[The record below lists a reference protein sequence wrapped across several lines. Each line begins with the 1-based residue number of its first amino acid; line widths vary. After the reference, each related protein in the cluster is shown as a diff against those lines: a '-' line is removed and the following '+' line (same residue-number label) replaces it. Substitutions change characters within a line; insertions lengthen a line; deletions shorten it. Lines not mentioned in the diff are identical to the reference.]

1 MEKTAVRIQGRESV
15 AMTTAEFGRLFATWR
30 ARFEAIACRYVRS
43 AAVAEDLVS
52 DSFMSFWENRGRIPA
67 DANLQAYI
75 LIIVRNKCLDWLRAQ
90 SLHAKIEQEV
100 YELRRRV
107 LAADIR
113 SLQAFNPEEIF
124 SAEVAAIVRQSLDR
138 LPELTR
144 EVFVARRFEE
154 LSYKEIAEKYGI
166 KIASV
171 RDIIRYRLEH
181 GQVSVRCVAH
191 AHLPTLFGDF
201 TVYAYESNTDP
212 HTHLALVKGDITGP
226 EPVLTRVHSQC
237 LTGDALGSLRCD
249 CRGQLGAALR
259 QIEKEGRGCLVY
271 MRQEGRG
278 IGLANKIR
286 AYALQDQGY
295 DTVEANKMLGFP
307 PDLRDYGT
315 GAQILV
321 DLGIHKLRL
330 LTNNPKKIIG
340 LAGYGLEIVERVP
353 IEIEA
358 CKENEHYLQ
367 AKKEKMG
374 HLLTGIRC
382 H

>member
-107 LAADIR
+107 LEADIR

-124 SAEVAAIVRQSLDR
+124 SAEVVAIVRQSLDR

-166 KIASV
+166 TV
-171 RDIIRYRLEH
+171 RRVEFELEKAVK
-181 GQVSVRCVAH
+181 QLRVA
-191 AHLPTLFGDF
+191 LKDYL
-201 TVYAYESNTDP
+201 
-212 HTHLALVKGDITGP
+212 
-226 EPVLTRVHSQC
+226 PVLLMLLS
-237 LTGDALGSLRCD
+237 DNILRS
-249 CRGQLGAALR
+249 
-259 QIEKEGRGCLVY
+259 
-271 MRQEGRG
+271 
-278 IGLANKIR
+278 
-286 AYALQDQGY
+286 
-295 DTVEANKMLGFP
+295 
-307 PDLRDYGT
+307 
-315 GAQILV
+315 
-321 DLGIHKLRL
+321 
-330 LTNNPKKIIG
+330 
-340 LAGYGLEIVERVP
+340 
-353 IEIEA
+353 
-358 CKENEHYLQ
+358 
-367 AKKEKMG
+367 
-374 HLLTGIRC
+374 
-382 H
+382 

>member
-124 SAEVAAIVRQSLDR
+124 SAEVAANVRQSLDR

-166 KIASV
+166 TV
-171 RDIIRYRLEH
+171 RRVEFELEKAVK
-181 GQVSVRCVAH
+181 QLRVA
-191 AHLPTLFGDF
+191 LKDYL
-201 TVYAYESNTDP
+201 
-212 HTHLALVKGDITGP
+212 
-226 EPVLTRVHSQC
+226 PVLLMLLS
-237 LTGDALGSLRCD
+237 DNILRS
-249 CRGQLGAALR
+249 
-259 QIEKEGRGCLVY
+259 
-271 MRQEGRG
+271 
-278 IGLANKIR
+278 
-286 AYALQDQGY
+286 
-295 DTVEANKMLGFP
+295 
-307 PDLRDYGT
+307 
-315 GAQILV
+315 
-321 DLGIHKLRL
+321 
-330 LTNNPKKIIG
+330 
-340 LAGYGLEIVERVP
+340 
-353 IEIEA
+353 
-358 CKENEHYLQ
+358 
-367 AKKEKMG
+367 
-374 HLLTGIRC
+374 
-382 H
+382 

>member
-107 LAADIR
+107 LATDIR
-113 SLQAFNPEEIF
+113 SLQAFNPKEIF

-166 KIASV
+166 TV
-171 RDIIRYRLEH
+171 RRVEFELEKAVK
-181 GQVSVRCVAH
+181 QLRVA
-191 AHLPTLFGDF
+191 LKDYL
-201 TVYAYESNTDP
+201 
-212 HTHLALVKGDITGP
+212 
-226 EPVLTRVHSQC
+226 PVLLMLLS
-237 LTGDALGSLRCD
+237 DNILRS
-249 CRGQLGAALR
+249 
-259 QIEKEGRGCLVY
+259 
-271 MRQEGRG
+271 
-278 IGLANKIR
+278 
-286 AYALQDQGY
+286 
-295 DTVEANKMLGFP
+295 
-307 PDLRDYGT
+307 
-315 GAQILV
+315 
-321 DLGIHKLRL
+321 
-330 LTNNPKKIIG
+330 
-340 LAGYGLEIVERVP
+340 
-353 IEIEA
+353 
-358 CKENEHYLQ
+358 
-367 AKKEKMG
+367 
-374 HLLTGIRC
+374 
-382 H
+382 

>member
-1 MEKTAVRIQGRESV
+1 MEKTAVRIQGAESV

-113 SLQAFNPEEIF
+113 SLQAFNLEEIF

-166 KIASV
+166 TV
-171 RDIIRYRLEH
+171 RRVEFELEKAVK
-181 GQVSVRCVAH
+181 QLRVA
-191 AHLPTLFGDF
+191 LKDYL
-201 TVYAYESNTDP
+201 
-212 HTHLALVKGDITGP
+212 
-226 EPVLTRVHSQC
+226 PVLLMLLS
-237 LTGDALGSLRCD
+237 DNILRS
-249 CRGQLGAALR
+249 
-259 QIEKEGRGCLVY
+259 
-271 MRQEGRG
+271 
-278 IGLANKIR
+278 
-286 AYALQDQGY
+286 
-295 DTVEANKMLGFP
+295 
-307 PDLRDYGT
+307 
-315 GAQILV
+315 
-321 DLGIHKLRL
+321 
-330 LTNNPKKIIG
+330 
-340 LAGYGLEIVERVP
+340 
-353 IEIEA
+353 
-358 CKENEHYLQ
+358 
-367 AKKEKMG
+367 
-374 HLLTGIRC
+374 
-382 H
+382 

>member
-75 LIIVRNKCLDWLRAQ
+75 LIIVRNKCL
-90 SLHAKIEQEV
+90 EQEV

-166 KIASV
+166 TV
-171 RDIIRYRLEH
+171 RRVEFELEKAVK
-181 GQVSVRCVAH
+181 QLRVA
-191 AHLPTLFGDF
+191 LKDYL
-201 TVYAYESNTDP
+201 
-212 HTHLALVKGDITGP
+212 
-226 EPVLTRVHSQC
+226 PVLLMLLS
-237 LTGDALGSLRCD
+237 DNILRS
-249 CRGQLGAALR
+249 
-259 QIEKEGRGCLVY
+259 
-271 MRQEGRG
+271 
-278 IGLANKIR
+278 
-286 AYALQDQGY
+286 
-295 DTVEANKMLGFP
+295 
-307 PDLRDYGT
+307 
-315 GAQILV
+315 
-321 DLGIHKLRL
+321 
-330 LTNNPKKIIG
+330 
-340 LAGYGLEIVERVP
+340 
-353 IEIEA
+353 
-358 CKENEHYLQ
+358 
-367 AKKEKMG
+367 
-374 HLLTGIRC
+374 
-382 H
+382 

>member
-113 SLQAFNPEEIF
+113 SLQAFNPGEIF

-166 KIASV
+166 TV
-171 RDIIRYRLEH
+171 RRVEFELEKAVK
-181 GQVSVRCVAH
+181 QLRVA
-191 AHLPTLFGDF
+191 LKDYL
-201 TVYAYESNTDP
+201 
-212 HTHLALVKGDITGP
+212 
-226 EPVLTRVHSQC
+226 PVLLMLLS
-237 LTGDALGSLRCD
+237 DNILRS
-249 CRGQLGAALR
+249 
-259 QIEKEGRGCLVY
+259 
-271 MRQEGRG
+271 
-278 IGLANKIR
+278 
-286 AYALQDQGY
+286 
-295 DTVEANKMLGFP
+295 
-307 PDLRDYGT
+307 
-315 GAQILV
+315 
-321 DLGIHKLRL
+321 
-330 LTNNPKKIIG
+330 
-340 LAGYGLEIVERVP
+340 
-353 IEIEA
+353 
-358 CKENEHYLQ
+358 
-367 AKKEKMG
+367 
-374 HLLTGIRC
+374 
-382 H
+382 

>member
-124 SAEVAAIVRQSLDR
+124 SAEVAAIGRQSLAR

-166 KIASV
+166 TV
-171 RDIIRYRLEH
+171 RRVEFELEKAVK
-181 GQVSVRCVAH
+181 QLRVA
-191 AHLPTLFGDF
+191 LKDYL
-201 TVYAYESNTDP
+201 
-212 HTHLALVKGDITGP
+212 
-226 EPVLTRVHSQC
+226 PVLLMLLS
-237 LTGDALGSLRCD
+237 DNILRS
-249 CRGQLGAALR
+249 
-259 QIEKEGRGCLVY
+259 
-271 MRQEGRG
+271 
-278 IGLANKIR
+278 
-286 AYALQDQGY
+286 
-295 DTVEANKMLGFP
+295 
-307 PDLRDYGT
+307 
-315 GAQILV
+315 
-321 DLGIHKLRL
+321 
-330 LTNNPKKIIG
+330 
-340 LAGYGLEIVERVP
+340 
-353 IEIEA
+353 
-358 CKENEHYLQ
+358 
-367 AKKEKMG
+367 
-374 HLLTGIRC
+374 
-382 H
+382 

>member
-100 YELRRRV
+100 YALRRRV

-113 SLQAFNPEEIF
+113 SLQAVNPEEIF

-166 KIASV
+166 TV
-171 RDIIRYRLEH
+171 RRVEFELEKAVK
-181 GQVSVRCVAH
+181 QLRVA
-191 AHLPTLFGDF
+191 LKDYL
-201 TVYAYESNTDP
+201 
-212 HTHLALVKGDITGP
+212 
-226 EPVLTRVHSQC
+226 PVLLMLLS
-237 LTGDALGSLRCD
+237 DNILRS
-249 CRGQLGAALR
+249 
-259 QIEKEGRGCLVY
+259 
-271 MRQEGRG
+271 
-278 IGLANKIR
+278 
-286 AYALQDQGY
+286 
-295 DTVEANKMLGFP
+295 
-307 PDLRDYGT
+307 
-315 GAQILV
+315 
-321 DLGIHKLRL
+321 
-330 LTNNPKKIIG
+330 
-340 LAGYGLEIVERVP
+340 
-353 IEIEA
+353 
-358 CKENEHYLQ
+358 
-367 AKKEKMG
+367 
-374 HLLTGIRC
+374 
-382 H
+382 

>member
-124 SAEVAAIVRQSLDR
+124 SAGVAAIVRQSLDR

-166 KIASV
+166 TV
-171 RDIIRYRLEH
+171 RRVEFELEKAVK
-181 GQVSVRCVAH
+181 QLRVA
-191 AHLPTLFGDF
+191 LKDYL
-201 TVYAYESNTDP
+201 
-212 HTHLALVKGDITGP
+212 
-226 EPVLTRVHSQC
+226 PVLLMLLS
-237 LTGDALGSLRCD
+237 DNILRS
-249 CRGQLGAALR
+249 
-259 QIEKEGRGCLVY
+259 
-271 MRQEGRG
+271 
-278 IGLANKIR
+278 
-286 AYALQDQGY
+286 
-295 DTVEANKMLGFP
+295 
-307 PDLRDYGT
+307 
-315 GAQILV
+315 
-321 DLGIHKLRL
+321 
-330 LTNNPKKIIG
+330 
-340 LAGYGLEIVERVP
+340 
-353 IEIEA
+353 
-358 CKENEHYLQ
+358 
-367 AKKEKMG
+367 
-374 HLLTGIRC
+374 
-382 H
+382 

>member
-124 SAEVAAIVRQSLDR
+124 SEEVAAIVRQSLDR

-144 EVFVARRFEE
+144 DVFIARRFEE
-154 LSYKEIAEKYGI
+154 MSYKEIAEKYGI
-166 KIASV
+166 TVRRVEFELEKAVKQLRVALKDYLPDRKSV
-171 RDIIRYRLEH
+171 
-181 GQVSVRCVAH
+181 V
-191 AHLPTLFGDF
+191 
-201 TVYAYESNTDP
+201 
-212 HTHLALVKGDITGP
+212 
-226 EPVLTRVHSQC
+226 
-237 LTGDALGSLRCD
+237 
-249 CRGQLGAALR
+249 
-259 QIEKEGRGCLVY
+259 
-271 MRQEGRG
+271 
-278 IGLANKIR
+278 
-286 AYALQDQGY
+286 
-295 DTVEANKMLGFP
+295 
-307 PDLRDYGT
+307 
-315 GAQILV
+315 
-321 DLGIHKLRL
+321 
-330 LTNNPKKIIG
+330 
-340 LAGYGLEIVERVP
+340 
-353 IEIEA
+353 
-358 CKENEHYLQ
+358 
-367 AKKEKMG
+367 
-374 HLLTGIRC
+374 
-382 H
+382 

>member
-124 SAEVAAIVRQSLDR
+124 SEEVAAIVRQSLDR

-144 EVFVARRFEE
+144 DVFIARR

-166 KIASV
+166 TV
-171 RDIIRYRLEH
+171 RRVEFELEKAVK
-181 GQVSVRCVAH
+181 QLRVA
-191 AHLPTLFGDF
+191 LKDYL
-201 TVYAYESNTDP
+201 
-212 HTHLALVKGDITGP
+212 
-226 EPVLTRVHSQC
+226 PVLLMLLS
-237 LTGDALGSLRCD
+237 DNILRS
-249 CRGQLGAALR
+249 
-259 QIEKEGRGCLVY
+259 
-271 MRQEGRG
+271 
-278 IGLANKIR
+278 
-286 AYALQDQGY
+286 
-295 DTVEANKMLGFP
+295 
-307 PDLRDYGT
+307 
-315 GAQILV
+315 
-321 DLGIHKLRL
+321 
-330 LTNNPKKIIG
+330 
-340 LAGYGLEIVERVP
+340 
-353 IEIEA
+353 
-358 CKENEHYLQ
+358 
-367 AKKEKMG
+367 
-374 HLLTGIRC
+374 
-382 H
+382 

>member
-124 SAEVAAIVRQSLDR
+124 SEEVAAIVRQSLDR

-144 EVFVARRFEE
+144 DVFIARRFEE
-154 LSYKEIAEKYGI
+154 MSYKEIAEKYGI
-166 KIASV
+166 TV
-171 RDIIRYRLEH
+171 RRVEFELEKAVK
-181 GQVSVRCVAH
+181 QLRVA
-191 AHLPTLFGDF
+191 LKDYL
-201 TVYAYESNTDP
+201 
-212 HTHLALVKGDITGP
+212 
-226 EPVLTRVHSQC
+226 PVLLMLLS
-237 LTGDALGSLRCD
+237 DNILRS
-249 CRGQLGAALR
+249 
-259 QIEKEGRGCLVY
+259 
-271 MRQEGRG
+271 
-278 IGLANKIR
+278 
-286 AYALQDQGY
+286 
-295 DTVEANKMLGFP
+295 
-307 PDLRDYGT
+307 
-315 GAQILV
+315 
-321 DLGIHKLRL
+321 
-330 LTNNPKKIIG
+330 
-340 LAGYGLEIVERVP
+340 
-353 IEIEA
+353 
-358 CKENEHYLQ
+358 
-367 AKKEKMG
+367 
-374 HLLTGIRC
+374 
-382 H
+382 

>member
-124 SAEVAAIVRQSLDR
+124 SAEVAAIERQSLDR

-166 KIASV
+166 TV
-171 RDIIRYRLEH
+171 RRVEFELEKAVK
-181 GQVSVRCVAH
+181 QLRVA
-191 AHLPTLFGDF
+191 LKDYL
-201 TVYAYESNTDP
+201 
-212 HTHLALVKGDITGP
+212 
-226 EPVLTRVHSQC
+226 PVLLMLLS
-237 LTGDALGSLRCD
+237 DNILRS
-249 CRGQLGAALR
+249 
-259 QIEKEGRGCLVY
+259 
-271 MRQEGRG
+271 
-278 IGLANKIR
+278 
-286 AYALQDQGY
+286 
-295 DTVEANKMLGFP
+295 
-307 PDLRDYGT
+307 
-315 GAQILV
+315 
-321 DLGIHKLRL
+321 
-330 LTNNPKKIIG
+330 
-340 LAGYGLEIVERVP
+340 
-353 IEIEA
+353 
-358 CKENEHYLQ
+358 
-367 AKKEKMG
+367 
-374 HLLTGIRC
+374 
-382 H
+382 

>member
-100 YELRRRV
+100 YELRRWV

-124 SAEVAAIVRQSLDR
+124 SAAVAAIVRQSLDR

-166 KIASV
+166 TV
-171 RDIIRYRLEH
+171 RRVEFELEKAVK
-181 GQVSVRCVAH
+181 QLRVA
-191 AHLPTLFGDF
+191 LKDYL
-201 TVYAYESNTDP
+201 
-212 HTHLALVKGDITGP
+212 
-226 EPVLTRVHSQC
+226 PVLLMLLS
-237 LTGDALGSLRCD
+237 DNILRS
-249 CRGQLGAALR
+249 
-259 QIEKEGRGCLVY
+259 
-271 MRQEGRG
+271 
-278 IGLANKIR
+278 
-286 AYALQDQGY
+286 
-295 DTVEANKMLGFP
+295 
-307 PDLRDYGT
+307 
-315 GAQILV
+315 
-321 DLGIHKLRL
+321 
-330 LTNNPKKIIG
+330 
-340 LAGYGLEIVERVP
+340 
-353 IEIEA
+353 
-358 CKENEHYLQ
+358 
-367 AKKEKMG
+367 
-374 HLLTGIRC
+374 
-382 H
+382 

>member
-124 SAEVAAIVRQSLDR
+124 SEEVAAIVRQSLDR

-144 EVFVARRFEE
+144 DVFIARRFEE
-154 LSYKEIAEKYGI
+154 MSYKEIAEKYGI
-166 KIASV
+166 TV
-171 RDIIRYRLEH
+171 RRVEFELEKAVK
-181 GQVSVRCVAH
+181 QLRVA
-191 AHLPTLFGDF
+191 LKDYL
-201 TVYAYESNTDP
+201 
-212 HTHLALVKGDITGP
+212 
-226 EPVLTRVHSQC
+226 PVL
-237 LTGDALGSLRCD
+237 LMLLLDN
-249 CRGQLGAALR
+249 
-259 QIEKEGRGCLVY
+259 I
-271 MRQEGRG
+271 
-278 IGLANKIR
+278 
-286 AYALQDQGY
+286 LQS
-295 DTVEANKMLGFP
+295 
-307 PDLRDYGT
+307 
-315 GAQILV
+315 
-321 DLGIHKLRL
+321 
-330 LTNNPKKIIG
+330 
-340 LAGYGLEIVERVP
+340 
-353 IEIEA
+353 
-358 CKENEHYLQ
+358 
-367 AKKEKMG
+367 
-374 HLLTGIRC
+374 
-382 H
+382 